1 MFFLWKQTEFYHSS
15 TRRFPQSPTDSA
27 ILFLVPRSPY
37 FFRRLTALP
46 PLKNRIALAITCS
59 LLGTGALPVLAQHQ
73 PTTPSQAE
81 LDAAIQ
87 EGLKLEKLLPTPG
100 RLLQRPAKSG
110 PRIISADQV
119 DGVNQKSVTATGHVS
134 VKLGDMEIT
143 ADRVDYDK
151 LTDLAT
157 IPGKVRMDRGGDIVT
172 GLGLKLNIATEV
184 GTLEQPTFI
193 FSKNPTRPSQ
203 RYEARGSAT
212 RMNFEGPEQE
222 RLFGALYT
230 TCKPDQNDWYLK
242 VSELSLDR
250 TLNVGTGINGVVE
263 FQGVPILYMPYMTFP
278 LNNDRKSGFLP
289 PSFGSSTRS
298 GLELAVPYYWN
309 IAPNHDAT
317 ITPKIFTRR
326 GIQIGAEFR
335 YLDNNYLGELDAEYL
350 PHDRVVGRDR
360 HLLSLRHYQN
370 LGAWMPPGWSASL
383 NAQKVSDDNYFRD
396 LSTRIANTAQT
407 NLPREAT
414 LSYTSLVGDW
424 TMRYLSFQTLQDPAL
439 PVTPPYRLAPQIS
452 FNAHPNR
459 WNGVEFNALGEFTD
473 FQHPTLVNGQ
483 RLLFYP
489 TASLP
494 MTAPYGFITPKAGF
508 HATRYQLTRND
519 AGRESGTRTVPI
531 VSVDSGL
538 SFERPLTLWGESISQ
553 TLEPRLFFLYV
564 PFRDQSRLPVF
575 STAVTDFSFAQIFN
589 ENLFVGG
596 DRISDAKQMTAAI
609 TTRFI
614 ENLTGIE
621 RLRAAIGQRYY
632 FTPQRVTLLDT
643 TPGASTQQQGNLSR
657 SDLLTALSGQLSD
670 SWFLDS
676 GFQYSTSKRQF
687 QRTNV
692 AARYNAEG
700 GRILNFSYRFS
711 RDSLKQVDI
720 SVQWPFG
727 KVAPAWTLLARANH
741 SLQDKRLIEGLLGVE
756 YNQGCWEFRLVAHRF
771 ATATQ
776 QYSNSIQFQLELKG
790 LSKLGINPLETLRQ
804 NIPGYR
810 RSDDR

>member
-1 MFFLWKQTEFYHSS
+1 M
-15 TRRFPQSPTDSA
+15 SA
-27 ILFLVPRSPY
+27 VPSWAQQQLVAP
-37 FFRRLTALP
+37 
-46 PLKNRIALAITCS
+46 
-59 LLGTGALPVLAQHQ
+59 G
-73 PTTPSQAE
+73 QAE

-87 EGLKLEKLLPTPG
+87 EGQKADKSLPTPG
-100 RLLQRPAKSG
+100 GLFQRPTKSG
-110 PRIISADQV
+110 PRTISADEI
-119 DGVNQKSVTATGHVS
+119 DAVNQKSVNARGHVS
-134 VKLGDMEIT
+134 IKLGDMEVT
-143 ADRVDYDK
+143 AEQVDYDK
-151 LTDLAT
+151 LTDLVSV
-157 IPGKVRMDRGGDIVT
+157 PGKVRMDRGGDIVT
-172 GLGLKLNIATEV
+172 GLGLKLTIATEI
-184 GTLEQPTFI
+184 GTLDQPTFF
-193 FSKNPTRPSQ
+193 FSRNPTRPAQ
-203 RYEARGSAT
+203 RFEARGSAK

-222 RLFGALYT
+222 RLFDAMYT

-242 VSELSLDR
+242 VSELALDR
-250 TLNVGTGINGVVE
+250 ASNVGTGINGYVA
-263 FQGVPILYMPYMTFP
+263 FQGVPILYTPYMTFP
-278 LNNDRKSGFLP
+278 LNNERKSGFLP
-289 PSFGSSTRS
+289 PSFGSSTSS

-317 ITPKIFTRR
+317 ITPKFFTRR
-326 GIQIGAEFR
+326 GVQIGTEYR
-335 YLDNNYLGELDAEYL
+335 YLGSNYLGQLDTEYL
-350 PHDRVVGRDR
+350 PQDRVVDRDR
-360 HLLSLRHYQN
+360 YLLSLRHFQN
-370 LGAWMPPGWSASL
+370 LGNWLAPGWSASV

-407 NLPREAT
+407 NLPRDVA
-414 LSYTSLVGDW
+414 LNYNSLVGDLS
-424 TMRYLSFQTLQDPAL
+424 MRYLAFQTLQDPAAL
-439 PVTPPYRLAPQIS
+439 ADPTLRVAPPYRLAPQVT

-473 FQHPTLVNGQ
+473 FEHPTQVSGQ
-483 RLLFYP
+483 RTLLYP
-489 TASLP
+489 TAALP
-494 MTAPYGFITPKAGF
+494 LSAPYGFITPKVGF
-508 HATRYQLTRND
+508 HATHYRLTANEGD
-519 AGRESGTRTVPI
+519 RESGTRTLPI

-538 SFERPLTLWGESISQ
+538 SFERSLKLWEESVTQ

-564 PFRDQSRLPVF
+564 PFREQSRLPVF

-596 DRISDAKQMTAAI
+596 DRISDARQMTAAI

-614 ENLTGIE
+614 EDATGIE

-643 TPGASTQQQGNLSR
+643 TGVSPTQQQGNLSR
-657 SDLLTALSGQLSD
+657 SDLLVGLSGQLSN

-676 GFQYSTSKRQF
+676 GFQYSTSKTEF

-692 AARYNAEG
+692 AARYNADN
-700 GRILNFSYRFS
+700 GRILNFSYRFT

-720 SVQWPFG
+720 SAQWPFG
-727 KVAPAWTLLARANH
+727 KIAPAWTLLARANH
-741 SLQDKRLIEGLLGVE
+741 SLQDRKLIEGLVGVE

-790 LSKLGINPLETLRQ
+790 LSKLGVNTFETLRQ